1 MQDLL
6 GELKE
11 HQKSCGVITEP
22 CIKCNRYIQRK
33 HMDQHLKDGC
43 PSPKNDR
50 KSVDVIRNDRLSL
63 NKKDNNLY
71 GNINNI
77 NSN

>member
-1 MQDLL
+1 
-6 GELKE
+6 
-11 HQKSCGVITEP
+11 
-22 CIKCNRYIQRK
+22 
-33 HMDQHLKDGC
+33 MDQHLKDGC